1 MITRREMMMTLGG
14 SALAAQLLSAVAL
27 AQSAETGTSG
37 GEASGGEAA
46 DGAKS
51 ENPLAGDKG
60 VTVRPILQHDMP
72 DVAGK
77 QISMVLVEFEPGA
90 GSSAHRHPG
99 STIAYVL
106 EGSVVSEV
114 DPGKPVTYHAGQ
126 SWYELPMHTHRIARN
141 ASKTRRAK
149 IIAVLIS
156 EKGQELVLPPT

>member
-37 GEASGGEAA
+37 GEATGGEAA
-46 DGAKS
+46 GGAKS

-77 QISMVLVEFEPGA
+77 QISMGLVEFEPRA
-90 GSSAHRHPG
+90 GSSGHRHPG
-99 STIAYVL
+99 PTIAYVL
-106 EGSVVSEV
+106 QGPVLSRG
-114 DPGKPVTYHAGQ
+114 DPT
-126 SWYELPMHTHRIARN
+126 
-141 ASKTRRAK
+141 
-149 IIAVLIS
+149 
-156 EKGQELVLPPT
+156 

>member
-77 QISMVLVEFEPGA
+77 QISMVLGEFEPRA

-99 STIAYVL
+99 STIAYLL

-114 DPGKPVTYHAGQ
+114 GPSKPVTFHAGQ
-126 SWYELPMHTHRIARN
+126 SGDEAPM
-141 ASKTRRAK
+141 
-149 IIAVLIS
+149 
-156 EKGQELVLPPT
+156 PTP